1 MIRILPMLA
10 ALVATLIAMPAAAKD
25 KGPPAITPDM
35 GFVLVRVGPTFD
47 AKGTAP
53 NVILQR
59 IDPATS
65 RLRTPSK
72 KDANP
77 VPKGEGWRVV
87 VGGRK
92 PLGSEKVSGTDGS
105 VYLVP
110 VTPGEW
116 AIVGTESTCFCMGSY
131 RFTVKP
137 GEMTDI
143 GTIVTV
149 LPESPAAIQP
159 FEQFRGQEAS
169 ADLSKHPYTMAD
181 LMFVAPAHDANPLPA
196 AIAANKRT
204 KAQLIETRFDNSG
217 GWMVNRMSGL
227 SPMGHESAEAAAAV
241 SDPNIPAGTSSNRW
255 PDIAAVDKAASTPA
269 K

>member
-1 MIRILPMLA
+1 MTRFLTMFAAIVA
-10 ALVATLIAMPAAAKD
+10 ALFAMPATAKD

-35 GFVLVRVGPTFD
+35 GYVLVRVGPTFD

-65 RLRTPSK
+65 RLRSPSK

-77 VPKGEGWRVV
+77 IPKGESWRVI

-92 PLGSEKVSGTDGS
+92 PLGQEKLVAGDAS
-105 VYLVP
+105 VYLVA

-116 AIVGTESTCFCMGSY
+116 VIAGTESTCFCMGSY

-149 LPESPAAIQP
+149 LPESTALLQP
-159 FEQFRGQEAS
+159 FDQFRGQEAPT
-169 ADLSKHPYTMAD
+169 DLSRRPYTMAD
-181 LMFVAPAHDANPLPA
+181 LMFVVPANDASPLPA
-196 AIAANKRT
+196 SITANKRT
-204 KAQLIETRFDNSG
+204 KADLVETRFDNSG
-217 GWMVNRMSGL
+217 AWMINRLSGL
-227 SPMGHESAEAAAAV
+227 SPMGHETADAAAAV
-241 SDPNIPAGTSSNRW
+241 SDANVPMGTSGNRW
-255 PDIAAVDKAASTPA
+255 PDVAPPEKPAAAAA